1 MQSCCRWRGT
11 QIEQSDKSGK
21 MIIYHHGHSQP
32 SAAGCGTR
40 APCFRPA
47 AMKTRS
53 SRRAPA
59 EDPLSS
65 DDEAPEAI
73 SGAVAR
79 DQVLELEKA
88 ERRAAQK

>member
-1 MQSCCRWRGT
+1 
-11 QIEQSDKSGK
+11 
-21 MIIYHHGHSQP
+21 
-32 SAAGCGTR
+32 
-40 APCFRPA
+40 
-47 AMKTRS
+47 MKTRS